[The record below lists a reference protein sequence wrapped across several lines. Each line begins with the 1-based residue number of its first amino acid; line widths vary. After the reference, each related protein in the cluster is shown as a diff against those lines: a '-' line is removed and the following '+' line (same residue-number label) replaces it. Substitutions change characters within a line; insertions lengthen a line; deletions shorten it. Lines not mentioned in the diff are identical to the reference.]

1 MAVIS
6 VAGSGGPPEP
16 VAPPCILHRA
26 FPRTAGDWQRVP
38 LRVLAPHR
46 GARDSGAAR
55 PGCLGRR
62 SFLALPAPFLPAPL
76 RLVHNSN
83 HPLATRMEVDV
94 ADLDSLAIAAA
105 VAIKRP
111 DEISLEPEQLDCVG
125 AVNVDEIFGHVP
137 MALSQEAHS

>member
-1 MAVIS
+1 
-6 VAGSGGPPEP
+6 
-16 VAPPCILHRA
+16 
-26 FPRTAGDWQRVP
+26 
-38 LRVLAPHR
+38 
-46 GARDSGAAR
+46 
-55 PGCLGRR
+55 
-62 SFLALPAPFLPAPL
+62 
-76 RLVHNSN
+76 
-83 HPLATRMEVDV
+83 MEVDV